1 MEMINRTWQVPTEL
15 AERINA
21 VANSEKL
28 YPSDL
33 VSYLIT
39 VGLVEV
45 EAGRL
50 DIPTKPRGRPL
61 AIDWDKIESNE

>member
-1 MEMINRTWQVPTEL
+1 MEMITRTWQVPTEL
-15 AERINA
+15 AERINR
-21 VANSEKL
+21 VAKSERL

-33 VSYLIT
+33 VSYLIA
-39 VGLVEV
+39 VGLAKI

-61 AIDWDKIESNE
+61 AIDWDRVESNE